1 MISYHRLR
9 LRVAAVL
16 LALLLAAL
24 PVRAADIDT
33 FVPQDTESLLNV
45 NVRQI
50 LDSSLIKKHVLEMAQ
65 EALRG
70 NDQVQDILKDLGFDP
85 FKDLDRILVASP
97 GGTDKDRGLVIV
109 HGRFDL
115 DKFKAKAEA
124 VAKEDEEHLK
134 ILKVLGGKYLIYEVN
149 VPDLDT
155 PFFVALASRDTMLV
169 SPGKDYVVDA
179 LKKIGKS
186 EKPALKSKEFQALLE
201 KIDDRQ
207 SLSLAAIKTK
217 AVRDA
222 LDRAPGDVKDMIDKI
237 QAVGGGLT
245 LSDEVKL
252 ELAVTTKTT
261 REAKDL
267 RDSVDAGLKLVLA
280 GLAAFTT
287 NQGEGSPAL
296 EFALEFA
303 KSLSIKNKEQAVI
316 LKGRLS
322 SDIIEEALKKK
333 GK

>member
-1 MISYHRLR
+1 MISLRRLGMQ
-9 LRVAAVL
+9 LTV
-16 LALLLAAL
+16 LLLAAL
-24 PVRAADIDT
+24 PARAADIDP

-65 EALRG
+65 EALRS
-70 NDQVQDILKDLGFDP
+70 NDQAQDILNALGFDP

-115 DKFKAKAEA
+115 AKFKAKAEE
-124 VAKEDEEHLK
+124 VAKEEPDRLK
-134 ILKVLGGKYLIYEVN
+134 ILKVLGGKYIVYEVN
-149 VPDLDT
+149 LPDLDT
-155 PFFVALASRDTMLV
+155 PFFVSLAGRDTLLV

-179 LKKIGKS
+179 LKKIGKND
-186 EKPALKSKEFQALLE
+186 KPALKSKEFQALLE

-261 REAKDL
+261 QEAKDL

-280 GLAAFTT
+280 ALAAFTT
-287 NQGEGSPAL
+287 NQGDGNPGL

-303 KSLSIKNKEQAVI
+303 KSLRITSKGQAVI

-322 SDIIEEALKKK
+322 SDLIEEALKKK